1 MPQSDYPILGAD
13 VITSCDYLRKIS
25 MKINVA
31 TDKGNSRNET

>member
-1 MPQSDYPILGAD
+1 MPQSDYPILGVD
-13 VITSCDYLRKIS
+13 VITSCDYLKKTS